1 MLTVKSIIGG
11 VIHICEVDNIT
22 IALQGSETFEFVLVL
37 TKNLTNP
44 DFAEVMPAIYKDDD
58 KSRVLQKETILVS
71 EREGVLVK
79 DALAVLINIVDSVKM
94 PGVKEAD
101 GTLYQYIYPG
111 DKVYVMNSHG
121 STIETVK

>member
-11 VIHICEVDNIT
+11 VTHICEVNNIT
-22 IALQGSETFEFVLVL
+22 IARRGSETFGYVL
-37 TKNLTNP
+37 TLTKEHPNP
-44 DFAEVMPAIYKDDD
+44 DFAEVMPAIYENEE
-58 KSRVLQKETILVS
+58 KSKVLQQEAIMIS
-71 EREGVLVK
+71 ERDGVLVG
-79 DALAVLINIVDSVKM
+79 DAVAVLISEVDSVKM
-94 PGVKEAD
+94 PGLKEAD

>member
-11 VIHICEVDNIT
+11 VTHIYEVSTIT
-22 IALQGSETFEFVLVL
+22 VARRGSETFDYVL
-37 TKNLTNP
+37 TLTKEHLNP
-44 DFAEVMPAIYKDDD
+44 DFAEVMPAIYEDDEQT
-58 KSRVLQKETILVS
+58 RVLQKENIMVS
-71 EREGVLVK
+71 ERDGVRVQ
-79 DALAVLINIVDSVKM
+79 DATAVLISEVDSVKM